1 MSTFLSCIDYLTAC
15 VYTKGIKRFEG
26 GTYMEKNVSKEV
38 KRIIICC
45 IASCIIAVNI
55 RTFVRTGGLF
65 PGGAN
70 GLTLLIQSIFDRYLH
85 ITIPYTAINVLLN
98 AVPVYI
104 GFRFIGKK
112 FTLYSCLVIF
122 LTGFLT
128 DCLPSYTITSDILLI
143 SIFGGLING
152 FAISLCLKCD
162 ATTGGTDFISIFLS
176 RRKGIDAFNI
186 ILGLNAV
193 ILVAAGFMF
202 GWDKALYSIIFQF
215 ASTQVL
221 HALYKKYQQETF
233 FIVTNQGEQVYQ
245 AISKA
250 TNHGA
255 TILDGEG
262 PYEHTERQ
270 VVYSVV
276 SSAESKKV
284 RKAVKEADPNAFINV
299 LKTERLFGHFYYKP
313 ND

>member
-1 MSTFLSCIDYLTAC
+1 MD
-15 VYTKGIKRFEG
+15 
-26 GTYMEKNVSKEV
+26 KNVSKEV

-98 AVPVYI
+98 AIPVYI

-112 FTLYSCLVIF
+112 FTLCSCLVIF

-128 DCLPSYTITSDILLI
+128 DSLPAYTITSDILLI

-202 GWDKALYSIIFQF
+202 GWDKALYSILFQF

-221 HALYKKYQQETF
+221 HTLYKKYQQETF
-233 FIVTNQGEQVYQ
+233 FIVTNHGEQVYQ

-284 RKAVKEADPNAFINV
+284 RKVVKEADPNAFINV
-299 LKTERLFGHFYYKP
+299 VKTERLFGHFYYKP